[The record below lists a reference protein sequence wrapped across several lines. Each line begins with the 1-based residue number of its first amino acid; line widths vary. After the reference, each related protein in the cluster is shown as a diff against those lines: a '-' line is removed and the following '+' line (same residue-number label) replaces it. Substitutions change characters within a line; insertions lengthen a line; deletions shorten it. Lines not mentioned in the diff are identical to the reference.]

1 MCQSYPSTFNAG
13 GRGNV
18 PQPATPLDAT
28 FGGELHLRGYSL
40 DLFGG
45 LAQPGGS
52 LPVTLYWDAAAPPT
66 HDYQMFL
73 HLCRDCALPPL
84 ASDDDS
90 PPLHGYAPAGL
101 TTTWQVGD
109 PVHDE
114 RAVALPADLPPG
126 ATPCCW
132 ASTQSAILPNR
143 RACQWRAPRRCWV
156 GRGWCWGKSRSG
168 SRSALTTGSGLG
180 SFMGRFRP
188 ARAKTTHKQ
197 RNVPLRGIM
206 ARSAVADEEV
216 VVLLRSLPN
225 LLGIFR
231 ILATPILVWL
241 VLQNT
246 SFGYYGAITMLLLM
260 AASDIADGP
269 LARRLGVVSPLGV
282 FLDTIS
288 DKIFVAGALIP
299 MVQVGLISSWIAL
312 VVIVRDFAVSGL
324 RSFAA
329 AEGVVISARQWGK
342 QKLVITVVAIVW
354 RLLAAAYLGA
364 DAPAFQVPPGDW
376 SGLGLLLAWGFSI
389 WPIPMALMLAW
400 TIFSGAEYFWKAWP
414 LLSGQAGA
422 RAKASCGPAAK
433 IIAQVIAHVQV
444 MQHCSSLHRH
454 TTIHRR
460 FGSVCV
466 MEESVWSVHGSARCW
481 ASP

>member
-1 MCQSYPSTFNAG
+1 M
-13 GRGNV
+13 
-18 PQPATPLDAT
+18 
-28 FGGELHLRGYSL
+28 
-40 DLFGG
+40 
-45 LAQPGGS
+45 
-52 LPVTLYWDAAAPPT
+52 
-66 HDYQMFL
+66 
-73 HLCRDCALPPL
+73 AL
-84 ASDDDS
+84 
-90 PPLHGYAPAGL
+90 
-101 TTTWQVGD
+101 
-109 PVHDE
+109 
-114 RAVALPADLPPG
+114 RAVAD
-126 ATPCCW
+126 
-132 ASTQSAILPNR
+132 
-143 RACQWRAPRRCWV
+143 V
-156 GRGWCWGKSRSG
+156 
-168 SRSALTTGSGLG
+168 
-180 SFMGRFRP
+180 
-188 ARAKTTHKQ
+188 
-197 RNVPLRGIM
+197 
-206 ARSAVADEEV
+206 EV
-216 VVLLRSLPN
+216 LVLLRSLPN

-246 SFGYYGAITMLLLM
+246 SSGYYGAIALLLLM

-354 RLLAAAYLGA
+354 VLLAAAYLGP

-376 SGLGLLLAWGFSI
+376 SSLALLLAWGFSI

-414 LLSGQAGA
+414 LLV
-422 RAKASCGPAAK
+422 AKLVPEPKPAAAPPQK
-433 IIAQVIAHVQV
+433 
-444 MQHCSSLHRH
+444 
-454 TTIHRR
+454 
-460 FGSVCV
+460 
-466 MEESVWSVHGSARCW
+466 
-481 ASP
+481 SPLK